1 MCQYVTVGC
10 RIFPW
15 AAVRKPLCVHVCV
28 SQCDTAEQQEKALL
42 VSTQF
47 MEPYWELVL
56 SGFSVSVCVEK
67 EEASSFPLLV
77 VMTFSSS

>member
-1 MCQYVTVGC
+1 MCVY
-10 RIFPW
+10 R
-15 AAVRKPLCVHVCV
+15 
-28 SQCDTAEQQEKALL
+28 SAEQQEKALL

-56 SGFSVSVCVEK
+56 SGFSVSVCVCVEK
-67 EEASSFPLLV
+67 EEACSFPLLV